1 VIGLSK
7 VTLIGGGTGP
17 YGILRGL
24 KAHPDLD
31 LAVIVTM
38 FDDGG
43 STGTL
48 RDELGALPPG
58 DVRQCLVALSDESED
73 WRDIFDFR
81 WAEGEGLKGH
91 SLGNLI
97 ITALEKKHKSFE
109 KALEVAKRILK
120 VRGDVIPVTLD
131 NICLVAE
138 TPIGKRIIGEH
149 NIDLKKQ
156 PIKSLSFRPEPSVNP
171 KAIERILKS
180 DLIVICPGDLYTSIL
195 PNLMV
200 RSMANAICVSN
211 ALKVYVC
218 NIMTQKMHTAGFRVI
233 NFVELLEKYLGQK
246 DIFDYVFYN
255 TKTPS
260 RKFLASYLQEG
271 ESPVKF
277 LRKDFSRR
285 KTKFV
290 GQDFLSQ
297 KIPQKV
303 EGDNLKRALIRHDP
317 YEVALALKKL
327 LKKRE

>member
-1 VIGLSK
+1 MSK
-7 VTLIGGGTGP
+7 VTFIGGGTGP
-17 YGILRGL
+17 YGLLGAL
-24 KAHPDLD
+24 KSHPDLD

-58 DVRQCLVALSDESED
+58 DVRQCLVALSEESED
-73 WRDIFDFR
+73 WRGIFDFR
-81 WAEGEGLKGH
+81 WSEGEGLKGH

-97 ITALEKKHKSFE
+97 ITALEKKYKSFE

-131 NICLVAE
+131 NIRLVAQ

-149 NIDLKKQ
+149 NIDLKEQ

-200 RSMANAICVSN
+200 QSMANAIGVSN

-218 NIMTQKMHTAGFRVI
+218 NLMTQKMHTEGFRVI
-233 NFVELLEKYLGQK
+233 HFVELLEKYLGQK
-246 DIFDYVFYN
+246 DIFDFVLYN
-255 TKTPS
+255 TKKPS
-260 RKFLASYLQEG
+260 QKFLASYLQEG
-271 ESPVKF
+271 ESPVRY
-277 LRKDFSRR
+277 LRKDFANRR
-285 KTKFV
+285 TEFI
-290 GQDFLSQ
+290 GQNFLSQ
-297 KIPQKV
+297 KMPQKV
-303 EGDNLKRALIRHDP
+303 EGDSLKRALIRHNAI
-317 YEVALALKKL
+317 EVALVLKKL

>member
-1 VIGLSK
+1 MYK
-7 VTLIGGGTGP
+7 VTVIGGGTGSFT
-17 YGILRGL
+17 ILSGL
-24 KAHPDLD
+24 KLHPDLD
-31 LAVIVTM
+31 LAAIVTM

-58 DVRQCLVALSDESED
+58 DVRQCLVALSEESED
-73 WRDIFDFR
+73 WRGIFDFR
-81 WAEGEGLKGH
+81 WSEGEGLKGH

-131 NICLVAE
+131 NIRLVAE

-149 NIDLKKQ
+149 NIDLKEQ
-156 PIKSLSFRPEPSVNP
+156 PIKSLSFRPEPSANP

-195 PNLMV
+195 PSLMV

-233 NFVELLEKYLGQK
+233 NFVELLEKYLGQA
-246 DIFDYVFYN
+246 DIFNYVFYN
-255 TKTPS
+255 TKKPS
-260 RKFLASYLQEG
+260 QKFLASYLREG

-277 LRKDFSRR
+277 LHKDFFGR
-285 KTKFV
+285 KTKFI
-290 GQDFLSQ
+290 GQNFLSQ
-297 KIPQKV
+297 KIPQMV
-303 EGDNLKRALIRHDP
+303 EGDSLKRALIRHDP
-317 YEVALALKKL
+317 NEVALALKKL